1 MLLMLPLTLPPRSAH
16 ACARLSG
23 GASWMRQGPLPR
35 HASALGYAHIFNR
48 YLPDRGPFAP
58 RARLRGEREGPIA
71 PAMRNL
77 AAAFDQGSPNVCMP

>member
-1 MLLMLPLTLPPRSAH
+1 MLLMLPFTLPPRSAH

-48 YLPDRGPFAP
+48 YLP
-58 RARLRGEREGPIA
+58 
-71 PAMRNL
+71 
-77 AAAFDQGSPNVCMP
+77 